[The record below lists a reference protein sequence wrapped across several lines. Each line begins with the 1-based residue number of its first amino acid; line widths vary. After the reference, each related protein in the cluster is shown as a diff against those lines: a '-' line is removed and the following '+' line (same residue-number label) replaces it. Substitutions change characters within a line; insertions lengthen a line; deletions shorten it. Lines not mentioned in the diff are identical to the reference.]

1 MDELKNAVIWK
12 KKNENK
18 NSNKKSEIV
27 EKIINFNKQQK
38 ILVFK
43 ILNPKKLLK
52 FLKLLNEIY

>member
-43 ILNPKKLLK
+43 ILNPKNLLK